1 MPNAEITAPKQRGRP
16 FAPGQSGNPNGRPKG
31 ARGKATMIAEALLDG
46 EAEKLTRKAI
56 EMAMAGSE
64 PCLRLCMERILPPK
78 RAGDDGM
85 MMGIE
90 ASGDAE
96 SMGIRVVFVKPK
108 RIED

>member
-1 MPNAEITAPKQRGRP
+1 MPNAELTTPKQRGRP
-16 FAPGQSGNPNGRPKG
+16 FAPGQSGNQNGRPKG

-56 EMAMAGSE
+56 EMALAGSE

-78 RAGDDGM
+78 RAGEDFAFGV
-85 MMGIE
+85 E
-90 ASGDAE
+90 ATGDAE

-108 RIED
+108 PIED